1 MVPSGLWYLLLGC
14 FALGMLHGV
23 VPDEHTW
30 PITFA
35 YSVGTT
41 TGRGGIR
48 SGAWFSLAF
57 TLQRAMMSMIVYLAL
72 AAAIGVWGFSLAT
85 QDAAVNG
92 PVYLAVGIAMA
103 VAGYLILSD
112 RVPHFHPMMRVSKR
126 DLARHMASS
135 GKPSGLDGGV
145 PTHWCIIH
153 GFISG
158 FGTDSGI
165 LSTWIYLLTLPFLV
179 SHGLWSVGWL
189 PGALFGLGTFLVLMF
204 VGFFFGET
212 LQIAKRAGPNRIA
225 QFGRLV
231 GARTL
236 LLGGIAFIVF
246 SPVYWTGWYDSHVA
260 FDAGSLIVVLVL
272 VGLAVPTMVY
282 TWREVQKLPRDFPGE
297 GRASEHGPSSSI
309 GSPGA
314 GGPSN

>member
-1 MVPSGLWYLLLGC
+1 MDLNTLGFLLAGC
-14 FALGMLHGV
+14 FALGMLHGTI
-23 VPDEHTW
+23 PDEHTW

-57 TLQRAMMSMIVYLAL
+57 TFQRALMSMIVYLAL
-72 AAAIGVWGFSLAT
+72 AAAIGLWGFNLAT
-85 QDAAVNG
+85 QDTSVNG
-92 PVYLAVGIAMA
+92 PVYIAVGAAMA
-103 VAGYLILSD
+103 IAGYLILSD
-112 RVPHFHPMMRVSKR
+112 RIPHFHPMMRLSKS
-126 DLARHMASS
+126 DLARHT
-135 GKPSGLDGGV
+135 GKGPRPSQRDGTV

-179 SHGLWSVGWL
+179 SNGLWGIGWV

-204 VGFFFGET
+204 IGFFFGET
-212 LQIAKRAGPNRIA
+212 LQIAKRFGPHRIA

-246 SPVYWTGWYDSHVA
+246 GPIYWSGWYNANVA
-260 FDAGSLIVVLVL
+260 FDAGSLVVVIILVL
-272 VGLAVPTMVY
+272 LAVPTMLY
-282 TWREVQKLPRDFPGE
+282 TWREVRQLPAEFPTDE
-297 GRASEHGPSSSI
+297 AHDAAEPVPPAAS
-309 GSPGA
+309 A
-314 GGPSN
+314 KY